1 MSTQSWLADHS
12 LIGDTTSPFTLDPNL
27 ALRFS
32 SVEVAS
38 QRARM
43 ILHLYPDLVVD
54 HIQMP
59 LFL

>member
-27 ALRFS
+27 ALRFATP
-32 SVEVAS
+32 EVAS

-43 ILHLYPDLVVD
+43 VLHLYPDLVVD